1 MQKNLNHL
9 KTTCNWLIFLETLY
23 LLWSVY
29 GLMSGIDI
37 KAVASVVLY
46 GACLFLFNK
55 IKNRINL
62 TDIDETS
69 LALLK
74 PSDMVPNSLVIV
86 LLIAFGIHFVGALY
100 FAFISGS
107 TVIILLL
114 SLKDGFF
121 DSGTFSLYF
130 TIFALSAGIL
140 VAGIIFF
147 VRLFRFKSLPT
158 LAGNAYNP

>member
-1 MQKNLNHL
+1 VQKNLKQL
-9 KTTCNWLIFLETLY
+9 KATCNWLIFLEILY

-37 KAVASVVLY
+37 KAIAAVVVY

-55 IKNRINL
+55 IKNRISF

-74 PSDMVPNSLVIV
+74 PSDMVPNGLVIV
-86 LLIAFGIHFVGALY
+86 LLIAFGIHFIGALY
-100 FAFISGS
+100 FAFIGGS
-107 TVIILLL
+107 TVIMLLL

-121 DSGTFSLYF
+121 NSGSFSLYL
-130 TIFALSAGIL
+130 TIFALSTGIL

-158 LAGNAYNP
+158 LAGYAS